1 MFKKIKLPILCLSVF
16 LQSATC
22 VASIAEIDKETL
34 KIQIKMAI
42 REARQDD
49 LLSLIQQK
57 SRPNFTQNERNEFLE
72 KVILE
77 ASLEMA
83 RHLLNNNESLK
94 ANQLGMNDI
103 LRMATS
109 RGLVDKVRFVLF
121 DIPEGQLH
129 ASEDAIVGALN
140 IAKNRKTQPII
151 DLFTQYLSSLPS
163 FSMA

>member
-1 MFKKIKLPILCLSVF
+1 VFKKIKLPMLCLSIF

-22 VASIAEIDKETL
+22 VAAIAGIDKEKL
-34 KIQIKMAI
+34 KTQIKVAI
-42 REARQDD
+42 REGRQVEV
-49 LLSLIQQK
+49 LSFIQQMP
-57 SRPNFTQNERNEFLE
+57 RPNFTQNERNEFLE
-72 KVILE
+72 RAILDE

-94 ANQLGMNDI
+94 ASQLGMNDI

-129 ASEDAIVGALN
+129 ASEEAVAVASIIADDRN
-140 IAKNRKTQPII
+140 IQAMI
-151 DLFTQYLSSLPS
+151 DLFTQYASLH
-163 FSMA
+163 